1 MKTLLLVAGAFFA
14 SVAFPAKVA
23 APFPADFKSEDF
35 CQRSMMRF
43 EFSTDSGKPS
53 GPFRTIKYKHG
64 VKVALTDCRVTRRLV
79 CFRLDFALETRA
91 RLCDTICP

>member
-1 MKTLLLVAGAFFA
+1 MKTLLLAAGAFFA
-14 SVAFPAKVA
+14 SAPFPAKVA
-23 APFPADFKSEDF
+23 APFPAEFKREDF

-64 VKVALTDCRVTRRLV
+64 VKVAFD
-79 CFRLDFALETRA
+79 
-91 RLCDTICP
+91 

>member
-14 SVAFPAKVA
+14 S
-23 APFPADFKSEDF
+23 APFPADFKREDF

-64 VKVALTDCRVTRRLV
+64 VKVAFD
-79 CFRLDFALETRA
+79 
-91 RLCDTICP
+91 